1 MPQPRLPS
9 PEMPPTPGRRAFV
22 CAALAWPLTI
32 HAQGAADAELIAAAA
47 RGDAKETARLLQ
59 GGASMAARDSR
70 RNTALMAATQGNHVE
85 AARLLIDAGADV
97 NAQNDIEDSPFLLA
111 GASGYLEILKMCLAH
126 GADLKSRNRYGGTAL
141 IPACH
146 HGYLE
151 TVRELLKTKIDVN
164 HVNKLGWTAL
174 LETVILGDGGTTY
187 TEIVRELLAHGAQ
200 ANLADRDGV
209 TPLGHARRHGY
220 GAMVRLLEAAGGR

>member
-1 MPQPRLPS
+1 MAISSPGLPLRRRLLAVL
-9 PEMPPTPGRRAFV
+9 G
-22 CAALAWPLTI
+22 AAWALPM
-32 HAQGAADAELIAAAA
+32 HAQGTADLELISAAEG
-47 RGDAKETARLLQ
+47 GDTIAVKRLLDSGAGVTARD
-59 GGASMAARDSR
+59 GR
-70 RNTALMAATQGNHVE
+70 RRTALMAATQGNHVE
-85 AARLLIDAGADV
+85 ATRLLVDKGADV
-97 NAQNDIEDSPFLLA
+97 NAQDSIEDSPFLLA
-111 GASGYLEILKMCLAH
+111 GASGFLEILKMCLAH

-146 HGYLE
+146 HGHLE

-174 LETVILGDGGTTY
+174 LEAIILGDGGKTH

-220 GAMVRLLEAAGGR
+220 REMVRLLEAAGGR